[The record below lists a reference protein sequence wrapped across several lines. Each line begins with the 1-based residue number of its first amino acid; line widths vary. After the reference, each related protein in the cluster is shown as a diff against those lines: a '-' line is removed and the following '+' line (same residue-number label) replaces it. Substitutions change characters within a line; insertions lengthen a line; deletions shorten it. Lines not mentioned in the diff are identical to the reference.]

1 MNSSDCK
8 STFVSLSLCPRCWK
22 LVTWRH
28 CLIQQWA
35 RALVYRQFHV
45 RTRQTITRIHC
56 SLILPAHCVAEEAF
70 LCLLP
75 TPERIRQ
82 HYDGRVW
89 HSSFFSALLPYFMPR
104 RWLQW
109 MGRTCQASFLIPKSA
124 RLLGDLAL
132 RRCKDKNK
140 PFPKKPA
147 SSSQKCRREFDLMM
161 VMSPTWVFWQR
172 KMARGEAA

>member
-1 MNSSDCK
+1 MQYRFKMVFPRMKQSVIICAIDLK
-8 STFVSLSLCPRCWK
+8 WTQVTVKVRLSLSLCPRCWK
-22 LVTWRH
+22 HGHVTPLPH
-28 CLIQQWA
+28 SAVA

-75 TPERIRQ
+75 KPERIRQ

-109 MGRTCQASFLIPKSA
+109 MGRTCQASFLI
-124 RLLGDLAL
+124 
-132 RRCKDKNK
+132 
-140 PFPKKPA
+140 
-147 SSSQKCRREFDLMM
+147 QKVPVCSGIWR
-161 VMSPTWVFWQR
+161 
-172 KMARGEAA
+172 